1 MQMKFNKRFYIRVA
15 AILLLI
21 LFGVLMAFIGK
32 QHTILLDNKNI
43 TVNGTEL
50 KALSLVEIQ
59 VDDEPSM
66 ELAKR
71 DRDLVL
77 VQGQRHKVK
86 VIYSDEDWN
95 EIVLE
100 KDFKISF
107 GQDMYLFSIPAFIN
121 DVEDVDSY
129 LEPFEVKNISD
140 N

>member
-1 MQMKFNKRFYIRVA
+1 MTINRRRFFIRAA
-15 AILLLI
+15 AIVLII

-43 TVNGTEL
+43 EVNGTEL

-77 VQGQRHKVK
+77 VQGQKHT
-86 VIYSDEDWN
+86 VIVTYADENWN

-100 KDFKISF
+100 QKFKIPF
-107 GQDMYLFSIPAFIN
+107 GQDMFLFSIPAFIN
-121 DVEDVDSY
+121 DIEDVDSY
-129 LEPFEVKNISD
+129 IQPFEIETVSD

>member
-1 MQMKFNKRFYIRVA
+1 MTINRRKLFIRAA
-15 AILLLI
+15 AIVLII
-21 LFGVLMAFIGK
+21 LFGVLMAFIGR

-43 TVNGTEL
+43 EINGTEL

-77 VQGQRHKVK
+77 VQGQRHT
-86 VIYSDEDWN
+86 VIVTYADENWN
-95 EIVLE
+95 EFVLE
-100 KDFKISF
+100 KKFKIPF
-107 GQDMYLFSIPAFIN
+107 GQDMFLFSIPAFIN
-121 DVEDVDSY
+121 DIDDVDSY
-129 LEPFEVKNISD
+129 IQPFEVETVSN

>member
-1 MQMKFNKRFYIRVA
+1 MTINKRRFYVRAA
-15 AILLLI
+15 AIVIVI

-43 TVNGTEL
+43 VIDGTEL

-77 VQGQRHKVK
+77 VQGQKHTVK
-86 VIYSDEDWN
+86 VIYADENWN

-100 KDFKISF
+100 QKFKIPF
-107 GQDMYLFSIPAFIN
+107 GQDMLLFSIPAFIN
-121 DVEDVDSY
+121 NIDDVDNFIQ
-129 LEPFEVKNISD
+129 PFEIEVVSD